1 MKRRSRFT
9 ALAAVLGLALIASAC
24 SNNNDNTGATGAS
37 GASGGSGATGS
48 AVDCTA
54 APGCVTVA
62 SGAPIEIGTLL
73 ATTGPAKTLGLDSLY
88 GVQLAIDYL
97 DGTFDGTNGQILG
110 HDVKLVNE
118 SDGCSADGGQKGE
131 TPLGA
136 DPQIVGVI
144 GTSCSSASLGV
155 ADKFF
160 SDKGITIISPSA
172 TNPALTTEGTH
183 QPYYFRTAHN
193 DRIQAAVVAD
203 FAVQKLKAKTAVTI
217 HDESP
222 YTQGLT
228 DGFKANF
235 ETLGGTVTD
244 EEAVSSTETDFKAL
258 LTKIAQ
264 NPPDVLYAPDFNPVC
279 AYIGQ
284 QVRDNSALDKMIVLG
299 SDGCS
304 DTTYAD
310 IGGDAV
316 NGNYLSGPDLTAFS
330 GGDFYLNQFLPAY
343 KSLVGSNPIS
353 VFHAHAFDAFN
364 IMAKAIEA
372 SAVQNSDGSLTIQRV
387 ALKDAVEAT
396 NGYQGIIG
404 TLTCTPL
411 GDCATS
417 VTIGVYQMPDVGFLD
432 PTAKPVFSETK
443 TLAEVA

>member
-1 MKRRSRFT
+1 MKHRNWLTTLVLVSV
-9 ALAAVLGLALIASAC
+9 LAIVAAAC
-24 SNNNDNTGATGAS
+24 SNNNSSTPSA
-37 GASGGSGATGS
+37 GGSGGGGGP
-48 AVDCTA
+48 DCNTP
-54 APGCVTVA
+54 PGCVTVA

-73 ATTGPAKTLGLDSLY
+73 ATTGSTKSLGLDSLY
-88 GVQLAIDYL
+88 GVELAVDYL
-97 DGTFDGTNGQILG
+97 DGNFDQQNGQIDG
-110 HDVKLVNE
+110 HDIKLVNE
-118 SDGCSADGGQKGE
+118 SDGCSADGGQQGA
-131 TPLGA
+131 TTLAA

-155 ADKFF
+155 ADKIF

-203 FAVQKLKAKTAVTI
+203 FAVQKLNAKTAVTI

-235 ETLGGTVTD
+235 EAQGGSVTD
-244 EEAVSSTETDFKAL
+244 EEAVNSGDTDFKAL

-279 AYIGQ
+279 ALINKQAADVSG
-284 QVRDNSALDKMIVLG
+284 LDHTVIMG

-304 DTTYAD
+304 DDTFPKIAGDSAD
-310 IGGDAV
+310 
-316 NGNYLSGPDLTAFS
+316 GNYLSGPDLTAFS
-330 GGDFYLNQFLPAY
+330 GGDFYQNQFLPAY
-343 KSLVGSNPIS
+343 KQLAGSNPIS

-364 IMAKAIEA
+364 VMAKAIEA
-372 SAVQNSDGSLTIQRV
+372 SAVKNSDGSLTIQRS
-387 ALKDAVEAT
+387 ALKDAVQNT
-396 NGYQGIIG
+396 SNYQGIIG
-404 TLTCTPL
+404 TITCTPL
-411 GDCATS
+411 GDCATQ
-417 VTIGVYQMPDVGFLD
+417 VTIGVYQIPNVGFLD
-432 PTAKPVFSETK
+432 PNAKPVFSETK
-443 TLAEVA
+443 TLADVQ

>member
-1 MKRRSRFT
+1 MKRRTTFT
-9 ALAAVLGLALIASAC
+9 TLAVALGLALVASAC
-24 SNNNDNTGATGAS
+24 SNNDNTGGSSGATGGTGAS
-37 GASGGSGATGS
+37 GA
-48 AVDCTA
+48 AVDCDT

-73 ATTGPAKTLGLDSLY
+73 ATTGPNKNLGLDSLY

-97 DGTFDGTNGQILG
+97 DGSFDGTDGQIDG

-160 SDKGITIISPSA
+160 SDKGIVIISPSA

-193 DRIQAAVVAD
+193 DRIQAAVDAD
-203 FAVQKLKAKTAVTI
+203 FAVQTLKAKTAVTI

-235 ETLGGTVTD
+235 EALGGSVTD
-244 EEAVSSTETDFKAL
+244 EEAVNSGETDFKAL
-258 LTKIAQ
+258 LTKIGQ
-264 NPPDVLYAPDFNPVC
+264 NAPDVLYAPDFNPVC

-284 QVRDNSALDKMIVLG
+284 QARDNSALDNTIIIG
-299 SDGCS
+299 ADGCA
-304 DTTYAD
+304 DPTYTS

-330 GGDFYLNQFLPAY
+330 GGDFYLNDFLPAY
-343 KSLVGSNPIS
+343 KSLVGSSPIS
-353 VFHAHAFDAFN
+353 VFHAHAYDAFN
-364 IMAKAIEA
+364 ILAKAIEA
-372 SAVQNSDGSLTIQRV
+372 SAVDNGDGSLTIQRV

-417 VTIGVYQMPDVGFLD
+417 VTIGVYKVPDVGFLD

-443 TLAEVA
+443 TLADVA